1 MLSILKNFTDSILR
15 IYRYISSYGKTF
27 KKYIDN
33 YKYGKKIYLTYQE
46 DAIMFD
52 KVYWL
57 CMGVL
62 YLAGIIYVLF
72 IPKSKI
78 YIENTCENKKSS
90 SHTFYFIIGE
100 FFMIT
105 SFSVI
110 LSFIV
115 SQFLLFQS

>member
-1 MLSILKNFTDSILR
+1 MLSILKNFTDSMLR
-15 IYRYISSYGKTF
+15 IYRYISSYGKSF
-27 KKYIDN
+27 KKHIDN
-33 YKYGKKIYLTYQE
+33 YKYSKKICLTYQE
-46 DAIMFD
+46 GTIMFD

-72 IPKSKI
+72 IPKNII

-90 SHTFYFIIGE
+90 SHTTFYFIIGK

-115 SQFLLFQS
+115 SQFLRF